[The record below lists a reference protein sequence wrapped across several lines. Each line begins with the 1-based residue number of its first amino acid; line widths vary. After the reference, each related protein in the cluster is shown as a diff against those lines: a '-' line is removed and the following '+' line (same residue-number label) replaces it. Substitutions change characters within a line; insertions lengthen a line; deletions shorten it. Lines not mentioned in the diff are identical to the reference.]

1 MTRFRPRSPL
11 SPTST
16 MGAAVAS
23 GEFSL
28 DDDILYRIFLF
39 LPDFKTLDCATLTC
53 KKWYQVYTAHPKTIT
68 RSVGCV
74 LVGGSTALSAALRF
88 LRYPY
93 PKFVKMGRAENDLD
107 TEEEEARLARSN
119 FRAVVALDP
128 AELATACPE
137 PVFSEIEIT
146 QKEKERLEE
155 VAKKMHRLEDVYS
168 LTTKNRMSKTSLLT
182 PLESSRF
189 QAAAYRVA
197 LFCDIFDT
205 RHAGWEDVWLDYDDI
220 VTMPDVR
227 RIREQRTAVMNVY
240 PTDGLQAMHSLVC
253 FMAKVLD
260 RIATEETTPSI
271 RSELD
276 LFLSCGPLSVL
287 DSWTERSIDPPR
299 DQISEILVGYDP
311 VELFLGYL
319 ELPMHKIAETRNV
332 PWPPVSTE
340 SLPDAA
346 AVEGILD
353 EVVGAEDTCSQCSA
367 PGGLRLLTEANWDR
381 LDLVPRD
388 LLRGKLP
395 LNAAI
400 TGPSSAWHRTIQ
412 EVRERDGLGAWVA
425 GLWDHTDA
433 EDATWSGWER
443 HMSYCE
449 PCLRRFLEAHV
460 WRWWLSTW
468 KKTGWSPPAENC
480 WYGYDCTTQT
490 HALAH
495 AEKLNHLCV
504 PTRQ

>member
-1 MTRFRPRSPL
+1 
-11 SPTST
+11 

-23 GEFSL
+23 GKFSL

-39 LPDFKTLDCATLTC
+39 LPDFKTLACAALTC
-53 KKWYQVYTAHPKTIT
+53 KKWCQVYTAHPKTIT

-93 PKFVKMGRAENDLD
+93 PEFPKMERAENPEP
-107 TEEEEARLARSN
+107 EEDSEASLVRSS
-119 FRAVVALDP
+119 FKAVVALDP
-128 AELATACPE
+128 TELATACPE
-137 PVFSEIEIT
+137 PVFSEIEIASE
-146 QKEKERLEE
+146 EKKRLEE
-155 VAKKMHRLEDVYS
+155 VAKKMHQLEDVYS
-168 LTTKNRMSKTSLLT
+168 LTTKNRMAKTSLLT

-189 QAAAYRVA
+189 QTAGYRVA
-197 LFCDIFDT
+197 LFCDIFNT
-205 RHAGWEDVWLDYDDI
+205 RHEGWEDVGLDYDDI
-220 VTMPDVR
+220 VTMQDVR
-227 RIREQRTAVMNVY
+227 RVREQRTAVMNVY
-240 PTDGLQAMHSLVC
+240 PTDGLQAMYSLVC

-260 RIATEETTPSI
+260 RIATEEATHI

-276 LFLSCGPLSVL
+276 FFLSCGPLSVL
-287 DSWTERSIDPPR
+287 DCWNERSIDPPR
-299 DQISEILVGYDP
+299 DQLSEYLVGYDP
-311 VELFLGYL
+311 EGLFFGYL
-319 ELPMHKIAETRNV
+319 ALPMHEIAEARNV

-395 LNAAI
+395 LNTAI

-412 EVRERDGLGAWVA
+412 QVSERNGFGAWVA
-425 GLWDHTDA
+425 EMWAHKDA
-433 EDATWSGWER
+433 EDTTWSGWER

-460 WRWWLSTW
+460 WRWWFSTW

-490 HALAH
+490 HILAH